1 MRDIHLIELAKQ
13 LKLDLKTQ
21 IHLLY
26 SIEEFVRDREGEK
39 DPWQFRI
46 KEDGTR
52 YWINHIEMI
61 VNFTYP
67 HLESLGQKI
76 RRQAESYD
84 LKAIEPHL
92 KDFSPLQLL
101 AGSPIFLDKIQDCKK
116 STIRLM
122 EEYFKLQCENTHQE
136 MNLRNRL
143 IKIKEQLQQFVTL
156 QMDMYDFTNLIFF
169 CDFDFEKYLQ
179 DKMGLEKK
187 DMAFMKSMNP
197 NGELNDKIEQIRI
210 KEKKKL
216 ARLRSLN
223 SSKKDFSL
231 ASDHRARRSEFLP
244 FGGRSEAVKPEKEFD
259 ALGPVEDYLHLID
272 PELRKGDQPVVFDK
286 ARQILHDLNEV
297 DEMTSVIEACQ
308 ALLGADA
315 KELNEEYL
323 EQLLGDVKRLFAS
336 IEKYSSGQSVGSRS
350 AGDQLLECAR
360 QDSHEYT
367 QQEKTAR
374 GNQEEK
380 RTGGARSDPH
390 RPRRSP

>member
-13 LKLDLKTQ
+13 LRLDLKTQ

-26 SIEEFVRDREGEK
+26 SIEEFVRDRESEK
-39 DPWQFRI
+39 DPWQFRV

-52 YWINHIEMI
+52 YWINHVEMV
-61 VNFTYP
+61 VNFSYP
-67 HLESLGQKI
+67 HLETLALKI
-76 RRQAESYD
+76 RQQAEAFD
-84 LKAIEPHL
+84 LKSIEPHL

-101 AGSPIFLDKIQDCKK
+101 AGSPVFLDKIQDCKK

-156 QMDMYDFTNLIFF
+156 PMDMYDFTNLIFF

-179 DKMGLEKK
+179 DKLALEKK
-187 DMAFMKSMNP
+187 DTAFLKSMNP

-231 ASDHRARRSEFLP
+231 LNDHRVRRSEFLP
-244 FGGRSEAVKPEKEFD
+244 LGGRSEPLKPEKEFE

-297 DEMTSVIEACQ
+297 DEMTHVIEACQ

-336 IEKYSSGQSVGSRS
+336 IEKYSSGQSV
-350 AGDQLLECAR
+350 D
-360 QDSHEYT
+360 
-367 QQEKTAR
+367 
-374 GNQEEK
+374 
-380 RTGGARSDPH
+380 
-390 RPRRSP
+390 